1 MMARTTQSRSVDRL
15 TYTVDE
21 AAQLLG
27 ISRNSA
33 YEAAR
38 RGEIPT
44 IRVGRRTLVP
54 RSRLDELLDGLAGH
68 DKLDD
73 GTS

>member
-1 MMARTTQSRSVDRL
+1 MTRKL
-15 TYTVDE
+15 TYTVE
-21 AAQLLG
+21 EVGRLLG

-44 IRVGRRTLVP
+44 IRIGRRILVP
-54 RSRLDELLDGLAGH
+54 RSRIEAMING
-68 DKLDD
+68 LDD
-73 GTS
+73 EPS